1 MAQRLSNSFA
11 KRFVEQLQEKDLPFL
26 FVTNNTTKSPETVA
40 QRLANEFDIHVPASL
55 VYTATLAT
63 IDYMKETNR
72 GKKVFVIGEAGLIDL
87 ILEAGF
93 EWDEQI
99 LIMLSWDLIQ
109 NYLTKKWF

>member
-1 MAQRLSNSFA
+1 MKKDYQGYLIDLDGTIYLGKEPIPAG

-63 IDYMKETNR
+63 DRKSTRLNSSHSAKSRMPSS
-72 GKKVFVIGEAGLIDL
+72 A
-87 ILEAGF
+87 
-93 EWDEQI
+93 
-99 LIMLSWDLIQ
+99 
-109 NYLTKKWF
+109 

>member
-1 MAQRLSNSFA
+1 M
-11 KRFVEQLQEKDLPFL
+11 
-26 FVTNNTTKSPETVA
+26 A

-87 ILEAGF
+87 ILEAVLNGMK
-93 EWDEQI
+93 QI

>member
-1 MAQRLSNSFA
+1 
-11 KRFVEQLQEKDLPFL
+11 
-26 FVTNNTTKSPETVA
+26 
-40 QRLANEFDIHVPASL
+40 
-55 VYTATLAT
+55 
-63 IDYMKETNR
+63 MKETNR

-93 EWDEQI
+93 EWDETN